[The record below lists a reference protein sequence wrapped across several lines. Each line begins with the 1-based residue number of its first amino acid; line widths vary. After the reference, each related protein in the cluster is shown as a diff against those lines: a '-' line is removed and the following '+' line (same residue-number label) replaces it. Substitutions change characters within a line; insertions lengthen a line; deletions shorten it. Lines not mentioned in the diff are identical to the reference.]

1 MLLARKLRAATAAG
15 AAADPSW
22 NLANAVYLQSF
33 SVATQETSPTDVF
46 FKPDGLKMYVIG
58 SGGDNIYEYDLS
70 TAWDVSTASYL
81 QTLNIGVYET
91 GPRGIVFKPD
101 GLQVY
106 FIGSA
111 GDDINE
117 WALTTAWDISTASA
131 LRSFSVKTQDD
142 APMGLFLKP
151 DGLKLYVVGQRND
164 KVYEYDL
171 STAWDI
177 SSASYLQTFD
187 PSVSEGNPAGIFLKP
202 DGLKMYISGRQYDN
216 IYEFDLST
224 AWDISTTSYLQSF
237 SVATQETS
245 PHDVFFKP
253 DGLKM
258 YVIGD
263 GYGGVHE
270 YDFV

>member
-1 MLLARKLRAATAAG
+1 MLARKLRAATAA

-22 NLANAVYLQSF
+22 DLANAVYLQSF
-33 SVATQETSPTDVF
+33 SVATQEINPTDVF

-58 SGGDNIYEYDLS
+58 AGGDNIYEYDLS

-91 GPRGIVFKPD
+91 GPRGISFKPD

-117 WALTTAWDISTASA
+117 WALTTAWDITTASF
-131 LRSFSVKTQDD
+131 LRSFSVRTQDD

-164 KVYEYDL
+164 KFYEYDL
-171 STAWDI
+171 SPAWDI

-187 PSVSEGNPAGIFLKP
+187 PNVSEGNPTGIFFKP
-202 DGLKMYISGRQYDN
+202 DGLKMYISGRQNDN

-224 AWDISTTSYLQSF
+224 AWNISTASYLQSF
-237 SVATQETS
+237 SVATQETR
-245 PHDVFFKP
+245 PQDIFFKP

-263 GYGGVHE
+263 AGGSVYE

>member
-1 MLLARKLRAATAAG
+1 MLARKLRAATAAG
-15 AAADPSW
+15 AADPSW
-22 NLANAVYLQSF
+22 DLANAVYLQSF
-33 SVATQETSPTDVF
+33 SVATQDQSPEDVF

-58 SGGDNIYEYDLS
+58 AGADNVYEYDLS

-91 GPRGIVFKPD
+91 GPRGISFKPD
-101 GLQVY
+101 GLQMY

-131 LRSFSVKTQDD
+131 LRSFSVSSQDTG
-142 APMGLFLKP
+142 PQGLFLKP
-151 DGLKLYVVGQRND
+151 DGLKLYVIGQGNA

-187 PSVSEGNPAGIFLKP
+187 PNVSESRTNGIFFKT
-202 DGLKMYISGRQYDN
+202 DGLKMYIIGRQSDT
-216 IYEFDLST
+216 IYEHDLST
-224 AWDISTTSYLQSF
+224 AWDISTASYLQSF
-237 SVATQETS
+237 SVATQDTN
-245 PHDVFFKP
+245 PTDVFFKP

-258 YVIGD
+258 YVVGSIGD
-263 GYGGVHE
+263 TIYE

>member
-1 MLLARKLRAATAAG
+1 MLVRKLRAATG

-22 NLANAVYLQSF
+22 DLANTVYLQSF
-33 SVATQETSPTDVF
+33 SVTAQESSPEDVF

-70 TAWDVSTASYL
+70 TAWDITTASYL

-91 GPRGIVFKPD
+91 GPRGITFKPD
-101 GLQVY
+101 GLQMY

-117 WALTTAWDISTASA
+117 WALTTAWDITTASA
-131 LRSFSVKTQDD
+131 LRSFSVVSQDRG
-142 APMGLFLKP
+142 PQGLFLKP
-151 DGLKLYVVGQRND
+151 DGLKLYVIGQGNG

-187 PSVSEGNPAGIFLKP
+187 PNVSESRPNGIFFKT
-202 DGLKMYISGRQYDN
+202 DGLKMYISGRGGDN
-216 IYEFDLST
+216 IYEFNLST
-224 AWDISTTSYLQSF
+224 AWDISTASYLQSF
-237 SVATQETS
+237 SVATQDGNPTT
-245 PHDVFFKP
+245 VFFKS

-258 YVIGD
+258 YVTGSS
-263 GYGGVHE
+263 GANVYE
-270 YDFV
+270 YNLV